1 MIHAKDRAMAH
12 AIETIMT
19 RTSPSPAKAASPS
32 PDAAAVTRD
41 PRWQAVTARDRAF
54 DGQFV
59 YSVKSTG
66 VYCRPSCPARQ
77 AKPENVAFHAGPAEA
92 EAAGFRACRRC
103 TPNAASL
110 AEQHA
115 ETIARACRAIEAADA
130 PPALGPLARAVGM
143 SPYHFHRVFK
153 AVTGLTPRAYAAAHR
168 GGRARQALAEGA
180 RSVTAALYD
189 AGFNSSGR
197 FYESADAVLGMT
209 PSAYRAGGRD
219 QAIRFA
225 VAECSLGS
233 ILVAES
239 DRGICAITLGD
250 DPDQLARAL
259 QDQFPNAELI
269 GGDADFEKRV
279 ATVIGFVEAPK
290 LGLDLPLDLRGTA
303 FQQRVWQALRQ
314 IPAGATASYAEI
326 ARKIGVPTAA
336 RAVAGACAANA
347 IAVAIPCHRV
357 VRNDGALSG
366 YRWGVAR
373 KRALLEKEAQA

>member
-1 MIHAKDRAMAH
+1 MKPMAH
-12 AIETIMT
+12 ALHQNA
-19 RTSPSPAKAASPS
+19 PAPAPATP
-32 PDAAAVTRD
+32 PLPTALD
-41 PRWQAVTARDRAF
+41 PRWQAVLGRDRAA
-54 DGQFV
+54 DGRFV
-59 YSVKSTG
+59 YSVRTTG

-77 AKPENVAFHAGPAEA
+77 AKAENVAFHAGPAEA

-103 TPNAASL
+103 TPNAVSL

-115 ETIARACRAIEAADA
+115 AVIARACRAIEAAEEA
-130 PPALGPLARAVGM
+130 PALARLARGAGM

-153 AVTGLTPRAYAAAHR
+153 AVTGLTPKAYATAAR
-168 GGRARQALAEGA
+168 GGRARKALAEGEQ
-180 RSVTAALYD
+180 SVTEALYD

-197 FYESADAVLGMT
+197 FYESADALLGMT

-225 VAECSLGS
+225 IAECSLGA

-239 DRGICAITLGD
+239 ARGICAITLGD
-250 DPDQLARAL
+250 DPEQLARDL
-259 QDQFPNAELI
+259 QDRFPNARFL
-269 GGDADFEKRV
+269 GGDAEFEQRV

-314 IPAGATASYAEI
+314 IPAGETASYAEI

-336 RAVAGACAANA
+336 RAVAGACAANPV
-347 IAVAIPCHRV
+347 AVAVPCHRV
-357 VRNDGALSG
+357 VRNDGGLSG

>member
-1 MIHAKDRAMAH
+1 MRRMKPMAH
-12 AIETIMT
+12 ALHPI
-19 RTSPSPAKAASPS
+19 SPAPAA
-32 PDAAAVTRD
+32 DAAPRLTASLD
-41 PRWQAVTARDRAF
+41 PRWQAVLGRDRAA

-59 YSVKSTG
+59 YSVRTTG

-77 AKPENVAFHAGPAEA
+77 AKVENVAFHAGPAEA

-115 ETIARACRAIEAADA
+115 EVIARACRAIEAAEEA
-130 PPALGPLARAVGM
+130 PGLASLARAAGM

-153 AVTGLTPRAYAAAHR
+153 AVTGLTPKAYSTATR
-168 GGRARQALAEGA
+168 GGRARKALADGGQ
-180 RSVTAALYD
+180 SVTAALYD

-225 VAECSLGS
+225 IAECSLGA

-239 DRGICAITLGD
+239 ERGICAITLGD
-250 DPDQLARAL
+250 DPEQLARDL
-259 QDQFPNAELI
+259 QDRFPNARLL
-269 GGDADFEKRV
+269 GGDAEFETRV
-279 ATVIGFVEAPK
+279 ATVVGFVEAPK

-314 IPAGATASYAEI
+314 ITAGETASYAEI

-336 RAVAGACAANA
+336 RAVAGACAANPV
-347 IAVAIPCHRV
+347 AVAVPCHRV
-357 VRNDGALSG
+357 VRNDGGLSG